1 MQRKL
6 MPNKLSH
13 TANISLM
20 DSLKS
25 YFSIISE
32 LSKVRIT
39 FFVAISGLVGYI
51 LAGNGLDWNIVPILA
66 GIFILS
72 CGSAALNHYQ
82 EIDTDSMMVRTKNR
96 PLPTRKITSAFALI
110 TVIAMS
116 LSGLALIWYFSNFTA
131 FLLGIGALISY
142 NAIYTPL
149 KRVSAFAI
157 MPGAIV
163 GAMPP
168 AIGWAAAGGMITD
181 PKLFALG
188 MFFFVWQIPHFWFL
202 LLMYDVDYRRAGF
215 PTLSKYF
222 NSTQL
227 KRITYVWVVALAA
240 SCMLIPLFGL
250 THNLLTNL
258 LLLFAGFVLIWRT
271 KPLVVEFDERFNFK
285 LAFLDINLYVL
296 VVVTLLS
303 IDQFVY

>member
-1 MQRKL
+1 
-6 MPNKLSH
+6 
-13 TANISLM
+13 
-20 DSLKS
+20 LKNFRL
-25 YFSIISE
+25 YKDAILE

-39 FFVAISGLVGYI
+39 FFVAISGVVGYI
-51 LAGNGLDWNIVPILA
+51 LAGNGIDWNVVPILL

-82 EIDTDSMMVRTKNR
+82 EVSTDAIMVRTKNR
-96 PLPTRKITSAFALI
+96 PLPTGKISKNFALYVVLI
-110 TVIAMS
+110 LS
-116 LSGLALIWYFSNFTA
+116 LVGLGLIWQFSNFTA

-149 KRVSAFAI
+149 KRITAFAI

-168 AIGWAAAGGMITD
+168 AIGWAAAGGSLMD
-181 PKLFALG
+181 PQLYALA

-202 LLMYDVDYRRAGF
+202 LLMYDVDYRSAGF

-222 NSTQL
+222 TDTQL

-258 LLLFAGFVLIWRT
+258 LLLFAGFVLVWRT
-271 KPLVVEFDERFNFK
+271 KPLVAEFDERFNFR

>member
-1 MQRKL
+1 MKNFRLYKEAIL
-6 MPNKLSH
+6 
-13 TANISLM
+13 
-20 DSLKS
+20 
-25 YFSIISE
+25 E

-39 FFVAISGLVGYI
+39 FFVAISGIVGYI
-51 LAGNGLDWNIVPILA
+51 LAGNGIDWNVVPILL

-82 EIDTDSMMVRTKNR
+82 EVSTDAIMVRTKNR
-96 PLPTRKITSAFALI
+96 PLPTGKISKNFALYVVLI
-110 TVIAMS
+110 LSI
-116 LSGLALIWYFSNFTA
+116 SGLALIWQFSNFTA

-168 AIGWAAAGGMITD
+168 AIGWAAAGGSIMD
-181 PKLFALG
+181 PQLYALA

-202 LLMYDVDYRRAGF
+202 LLMYDVDYRSAGF

-222 NSTQL
+222 SDIQL

-258 LLLFAGFVLIWRT
+258 LLLFAGFVLVWRT
-271 KPLVVEFDERFNFK
+271 KPLVAEFDERFNFR

>member
-1 MQRKL
+1 MKNFRLYKEAIL
-6 MPNKLSH
+6 
-13 TANISLM
+13 
-20 DSLKS
+20 
-25 YFSIISE
+25 E

-39 FFVAISGLVGYI
+39 FFVAISGIVGYI
-51 LAGNGLDWNIVPILA
+51 LAGNGIDWNVVPILL

-82 EIDTDSMMVRTKNR
+82 EVSTDAIMVRTKNR
-96 PLPTRKITSAFALI
+96 PLPTGKISKNFALYVVLI
-110 TVIAMS
+110 LSI
-116 LSGLALIWYFSNFTA
+116 SGLALIWQFSNFTA

-168 AIGWAAAGGMITD
+168 AIGWAAAGGSIMD
-181 PKLFALG
+181 PQLYALA

-202 LLMYDVDYRRAGF
+202 LLMYDVDYRSAGF

-222 NSTQL
+222 SDTQL

-271 KPLVVEFDERFNFK
+271 KPLVAEFDERFNFR

>member
-1 MQRKL
+1 MKTI
-6 MPNKLSH
+6 KDY
-13 TANISLM
+13 I
-20 DSLKS
+20 
-25 YFSIISE
+25 SIILE

-39 FFVAISGLVGYI
+39 FFVAVSGLVGYI
-51 LAGNGLDWNIVPILA
+51 LAGNGLEWNVVAVLT

-82 EIDTDSMMVRTKNR
+82 EIDTDSIMMRTKSR
-96 PLPTRKITSAFALI
+96 PLPTGKISPFFALM
-110 TVIAMS
+110 TVLAMS
-116 LSGLALIWYFSNFTA
+116 VIGLGIIWYFSNFTA

-142 NAIYTPL
+142 NVIYTPL

-168 AIGWAAAGGMITD
+168 MIGWAAAGGSIAD
-181 PKLFALG
+181 PKLFALA

-202 LLMYDVDYRRAGF
+202 LLMYDIDYRRAGF

-222 NSTQL
+222 TDTQL

-271 KPLVVEFDERFNFK
+271 KPLVVEFDERFNFR

>member
-1 MQRKL
+1 LKNFKL
-6 MPNKLSH
+6 YKDAIL
-13 TANISLM
+13 
-20 DSLKS
+20 
-25 YFSIISE
+25 E

-39 FFVAISGLVGYI
+39 FFVAISGVVGYI
-51 LAGNGLDWNIVPILA
+51 LAGNGIDWNVVPILL

-82 EIDTDSMMVRTKNR
+82 EVSTDAIMVRTKNR
-96 PLPTRKITSAFALI
+96 PLPTGKISKNFALYVVLI
-110 TVIAMS
+110 LS
-116 LSGLALIWYFSNFTA
+116 LSGLALIWQFSNFTA

-149 KRVSAFAI
+149 KRITAFAI

-168 AIGWAAAGGMITD
+168 AIGWAAAGGSLMD
-181 PKLFALG
+181 PQLYALA

-222 NSTQL
+222 SDTQL

-258 LLLFAGFVLIWRT
+258 LLLFAGFVLVWRT
-271 KPLVVEFDERFNFK
+271 KPLVAEFDERFNFR